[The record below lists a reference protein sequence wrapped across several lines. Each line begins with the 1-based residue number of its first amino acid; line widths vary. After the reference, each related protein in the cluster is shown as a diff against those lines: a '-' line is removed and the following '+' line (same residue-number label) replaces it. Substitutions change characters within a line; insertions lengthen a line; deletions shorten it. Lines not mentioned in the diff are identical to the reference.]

1 MATARRSPRRLVIR
15 SLGVVVSLVVALTL
29 ASSVASQP
37 SANGTATG
45 PEQTA
50 AAEARTVHVLRAA
63 VTSRRPATVQL
74 VVRVFKRDRVIRTV
88 RHSVRVAGDGRAT
101 RARMAIRTDRR
112 SPRMTVR
119 LVTPNRHGDGF
130 RLHRLRWY
138 HHAPQFR
145 LSNGCRYGRRG
156 LPACGAYLGQTYG
169 SNTNPAALEDK
180 YGRRLGIR
188 RTFFRADQLSYALST
203 ARGDLAHGRLPWVS
217 FKLPT
222 SWARVADG
230 AADQWA
236 RRLTKR
242 FGRLDGP
249 VWLAFHHEP
258 EGDGPIQDWRRMQEH
273 LAPIVRRQDN
283 LAFTVIVTGWHQF
296 YGDDVYR
303 LANIWP
309 RRVVVD
315 VAGFDIYNQLG
326 VVKDGETNTK
336 GTDLA
341 PDYFAKIA
349 PWARRHDVAWG
360 LSETG
365 FTHAAARVDPHWIRR
380 THRQLVNAG
389 GVAFTYFNST
399 LNSIAP
405 WDLSTPAK
413 RAGWREAQDA
423 APLLPR

>member
-1 MATARRSPRRLVIR
+1 V
-15 SLGVVVSLVVALTL
+15 GVVVSVVVGLTL
-29 ASSVASQP
+29 SSSVAPQP
-37 SANGTATG
+37 AATG
-45 PEQTA
+45 AVEPPEPA
-50 AAEARTVHVLRAA
+50 AKADTLTMHVLRAA
-63 VTSRRPATVQL
+63 VTARRPATVRL
-74 VVRVFKRDRVIRTV
+74 VVRVFQRDRVVRTV
-88 RHSVRVAGDGRAT
+88 RHSVRVAGGGRTT
-101 RARMAIRTDRR
+101 RTRMAIRTTRR
-112 SPRMTVR
+112 SPKMTVR
-119 LVTPNRHGDGF
+119 LVTPRRLGDGF
-130 RLHRLRWY
+130 RLHRVRWY
-138 HHAPQFR
+138 HRTARYR

-169 SNTNPAALEDK
+169 SNTDPSPLENT

-188 RTFFRADQLSYALST
+188 RTYYGADQVSSALST

-230 AADQWA
+230 AADEWA
-236 RRLTKR
+236 RALARR

-296 YGDDVYR
+296 YGDDEYS

-309 RRVVVD
+309 SGVVD

-341 PDYFAKIA
+341 LDYFAKIA
-349 PWARRHDVAWG
+349 PWARRQGVAWG

-389 GVAFTYFNST
+389 GVAFTYFNTT

-405 WDLSTPAK
+405 WDLSTPVK
-413 RAGWREAQDA
+413 RAGWREAQSA